1 LCELSS
7 QLASASGSG
16 LARLDVVG
24 FDHFATHLRFLQP
37 EEDAVGPED
46 GAAAGWG
53 FAALQG
59 LLPEVVVGAALR
71 RDTEFISPPGV
82 GGGRG

>member
-59 LLPEVVVGAALR
+59 LLPEVLVGAALR

>member
-1 LCELSS
+1 M
-7 QLASASGSG
+7 
-16 LARLDVVG
+16 
-24 FDHFATHLRFLQP
+24 
-37 EEDAVGPED
+37 GPED

-53 FAALQG
+53 FAVLQG
-59 LLPEVVVGAALR
+59 VLLEAVVGAALR